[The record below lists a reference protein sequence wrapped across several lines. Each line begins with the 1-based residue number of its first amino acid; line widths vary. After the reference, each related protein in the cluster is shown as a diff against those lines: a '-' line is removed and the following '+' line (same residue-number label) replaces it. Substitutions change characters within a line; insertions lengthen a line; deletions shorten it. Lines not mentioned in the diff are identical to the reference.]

1 MGEDVF
7 MGSDEAQYSEEEQR
21 LIDEIEEYNRE
32 RNRIKMIVGKLGGK
46 QYSKREMIINIVLFA
61 VIIILFVLE
70 ITVHIIPAFLSLEL
84 GIFLVS
90 IKIIMMIHSQ
100 QKSNHFQFWVLKAI
114 EFRMNEM
121 HKKMREME
129 KYIYEQKD
137 EE

>member
-1 MGEDVF
+1 MGKKEMD
-7 MGSDEAQYSEEEQR
+7 YSEEEQR
-21 LIDEIEEYNRE
+21 LLDEIEEYNRE
-32 RNRIKMIVGKLGGK
+32 RDRIKMIVGKLGGK
-46 QYSKREMIINIVLFA
+46 QYSKREMIINIALFG
-61 VIIILFVLE
+61 IILILFVLE
-70 ITVHIIPAFLSLEL
+70 VTVHIIPAFLSLEI

-100 QKSNHFQFWVLKAI
+100 QKSNHFQFWVLNSI

-137 EE
+137 KK